1 MKTSP
6 CSSAQLH
13 NKSVWATVDE
23 LSWEEKEKYEEED
36 DDERRRVGGRRRK
49 KEVVGVVCLGHNEEV
64 GGADWGGYYHI
75 LLYV

>member
-13 NKSVWATVDE
+13 NKPVWATVDG

-49 KEVVGVVCLGHNEEV
+49 KF
-64 GGADWGGYYHI
+64 
-75 LLYV
+75 

>member
-13 NKSVWATVDE
+13 NKHVWATTDG

-36 DDERRRVGGRRRK
+36 DDERRKRGGRRK
-49 KEVVGVVCLGHNEEV
+49 KKAVVGVVCLGHNEEV
-64 GGADWGGYYHI
+64 GGVDWGRYYHI